1 MIYTAFEHKNENAV
15 AIAIVTS
22 HILSPLFFQQMRT
35 EKQYGYLVGVGY
47 VPINSYPGIAF
58 YIQSPHCDAFTLAK
72 AMDEFIS
79 DSISFIDDIADEQW
93 QHLQQGLA
101 SQLQEKDHN
110 LRIKSQRFWAAI
122 CNKDEVFKQKE
133 NLLNAVLSLT
143 LAQVKTFVST
153 RLVNSC
159 QPDRFILYSQSDLL
173 EQAQQPNGEV
183 ITDIEAFIKASPL
196 KY

>member
-1 MIYTAFEHKNENAV
+1 MI
-15 AIAIVTS
+15 TS

-79 DSISFIDDIADEQW
+79 NSVSILDDISDEQW
-93 QHLQQGLA
+93 QHLMQGLA

-122 CNKDEVFKQKE
+122 CNKDEEFAHKE
-133 NLLNAVLSLT
+133 NLLEAVLNLT
-143 LAQVKTFVST
+143 LSQVKTFVKSS
-153 RLVNSC
+153 LVNAC
-159 QPDRFILYSQSDLL
+159 QPDRYILYSQSNLL
-173 EQAQQPNGEV
+173 EQAQKPSGEIIIDMAGFV
-183 ITDIEAFIKASPL
+183 KDSPIK
-196 KY
+196 Y